1 MRVSSNT
8 NRYQDYLLIYLSCFR
23 EGFVFIVCQREFCDF
38 LLYLVTTPGIELDKV
53 IQDKVLALIQS
64 WALAYSSDKKLRG
77 VAEVYMILK
86 DKGIKFPEP
95 SDEDLKDTEV
105 LP

>member
-1 MRVSSNT
+1 M
-8 NRYQDYLLIYLSCFR
+8 YQNHLIINFSYFR
-23 EGFVFIVCQREFCDF
+23 ERFVFIVCQREFGDF
-38 LLYLVTTPGIELDKV
+38 LLYLVTTPGIELDKI
-53 IQDKVLALIQS
+53 IQDRVLALIQS

-86 DKGIKFPEP
+86 DKGIEFPEP